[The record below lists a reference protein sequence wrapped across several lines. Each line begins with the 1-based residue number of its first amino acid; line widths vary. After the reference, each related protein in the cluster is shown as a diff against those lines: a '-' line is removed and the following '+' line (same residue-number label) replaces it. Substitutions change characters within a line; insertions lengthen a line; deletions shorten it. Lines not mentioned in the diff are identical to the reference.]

1 MSRWGWGRYVPVAER
16 RAKARKKMEKLR
28 KQGHDIQPVEISGRT
43 IARSFWGKG
52 WCDHLESFSDY
63 ANRLP
68 RGRTYVR
75 NGSVCH
81 LEIEPGRIRAM
92 VSGSRLY
99 NVEIKIKTLA
109 PAAWKRIK
117 DTCSGEIGS
126 ILELL
131 RGQLSDRV
139 MEIVSHRENGL
150 FPLPNE
156 IALTCD
162 CPDWAVMCK
171 HVSAVLYG
179 IGNRLDTEPELLFLL
194 RDQDPAE
201 LIASEVSIPAA
212 EATAP
217 EETISDD
224 DLSSIFGIELD
235 QEPEPPTP
243 SKKRRSPQKASAA
256 GKKQKKK
263 KAAVFTPSG
272 KNIARLRKKTG
283 LSVVSFAGQIGVSAA
298 SVYRWEK
305 STGNLKLHSRT
316 LAALTRIEA
325 GIGKE

>member
-1 MSRWGWGRYVPVAER
+1 MSGWGWGRYVPVAER

-28 KQGHDIQPVEISGRT
+28 KQGHAINPVEISGRT

-81 LEIEPGRIRAM
+81 LEIDAGRIKAM

-99 NVEIKIKTLA
+99 NVEINIKTLG
-109 PAAWKRIK
+109 PERWKRIK
-117 DTCSGEIGS
+117 DKCSGGIGS

-131 RGQLSDRV
+131 QGKLSDRV
-139 MEIVSHRENGL
+139 MEIVSNRENGL
-150 FPLPNE
+150 FPLPRE
-156 IALTCD
+156 ITLNCD

-171 HVSAVLYG
+171 HVAAVLYG
-179 IGNRLDTEPELLFLL
+179 IGNRLDSDPELLFLL

-201 LIASEVSIPAA
+201 LIASEVSVPSFDMTAA
-212 EATAP
+212 

-224 DLSSIFGIELD
+224 DLSTIFGIELD
-235 QEPEPPTP
+235 DEPEAVQARKP
-243 SKKRRSPQKASAA
+243 SRPQKASA
-256 GKKQKKK
+256 KKK
-263 KAAVFTPSG
+263 PAEKSPGFVPNG
-272 KNIARLRKKTG
+272 KNIIRLREKTG
-283 LSVVSFAGQIGVSAA
+283 LSAASFAAQIGVSAA

-305 STGNLKLHSRT
+305 STGSLKLHSRT
-316 LAALTRIEA
+316 LAALMKMNENP
-325 GIGKE
+325 GKK

>member
-1 MSRWGWGRYVPVAER
+1 MSHWGWGRYVPVAER

-28 KQGHDIQPVEISGRT
+28 KQGHDIRPVEISGRT

-81 LEIEPGRIRAM
+81 LDIEPGKIRAM

-99 NVEIKIKTLA
+99 NVEIAIKTLD

-117 DTCSGEIGS
+117 ATCSGEIGS
-126 ILELL
+126 MLELL
-131 RGQLSDRV
+131 RGELSDRV
-139 MEIVSHRENGL
+139 MEIVSHRETGL
-150 FPLPNE
+150 FPLPSE
-156 IALTCD
+156 ITLQCD

-194 RDQDPAE
+194 RGQDPAE
-201 LIASEVSIPAA
+201 LIASEVSIPAG
-212 EATAP
+212 EATDA
-217 EETISDD
+217 ETISDD

-235 QEPEPPTP
+235 QEPESPDP
-243 SKKRRSPQKASAA
+243 SKKRKTPQKSTAA
-256 GKKQKKK
+256 GKQSKKK

-272 KNIARLRKKTG
+272 KNIARVRQKSG
-283 LSVVSFAGQIGVSAA
+283 LSATSFAEQIGVSAA

-305 STGNLKLHSRT
+305 STGKLKLHSRT
-316 LAALTRIEA
+316 LDALTRIDA
-325 GIGKE
+325 RLRKK

>member
-28 KQGHDIQPVEISGRT
+28 KQGLDIRPVEISGRT

-81 LEIEPGRIRAM
+81 LDIEPGKIRAM

-99 NVEIKIKTLA
+99 NVEIEITTLD

-117 DTCSGEIGS
+117 ATCSGEIGS
-126 ILELL
+126 MLELL
-131 RGQLSDRV
+131 QGQLSDRV
-139 MEIVSHRENGL
+139 MEIVSHRETGL
-150 FPLPNE
+150 FPLPSE
-156 IALTCD
+156 ITLQCD

-194 RDQDPAE
+194 RGQDPAE
-201 LIASEVSIPAA
+201 LIASEVSIPAG
-212 EATAP
+212 EATDP
-217 EETISDD
+217 EEIISDD
-224 DLSSIFGIELD
+224 DLSHIFGIELD
-235 QEPEPPTP
+235 HEPKPSDPP
-243 SKKRRSPQKASAA
+243 KKRKTPQKSKAA
-256 GKKQKKK
+256 GKQSKKEN
-263 KAAVFTPSG
+263 AAVFTPSG
-272 KNIARLRKKTG
+272 KYIARLRQRTG
-283 LSVVSFAGQIGVSAA
+283 LSAASFAEQIGVSAA

-305 STGNLKLHSRT
+305 STGKLKLQSRT
-316 LAALTRIEA
+316 LDALTRIDA
-325 GIGKE
+325 SLRKK